1 MDGPQEVPQAPL
13 DPIEA
18 IKKQEMDSLAEEVEK
33 LKKPFDV
40 RSMFTI
46 SINLRKKPGKYK
58 KYDVYYWTKGGQKF
72 DSQKKII
79 NSLKRRKV
87 DAS

>member
-46 SINLRKKPGKYK
+46 SI
-58 KYDVYYWTKGGQKF
+58 VE
-72 DSQKKII
+72 
-79 NSLKRRKV
+79 
-87 DAS
+87 